1 MHDATLVNPTL
12 PNSAA
17 PGKSPRPRIV
27 LFDNGRQAIRTV
39 GLVIVL
45 LSVFVSSGSFLIMTG
60 ATDIEPTPE
69 IWTAI
74 WVVNGLLVLSVVALV
89 MTEATLLIQARLRGQ
104 AGAGLQVRMV
114 AMFAMVAAVPALLVA
129 VVAMIS
135 LNQGLDQWFSERTR
149 TIVESSRL
157 VARSY
162 MLEHSQVLRDD
173 IIWVATELEQ
183 ARGTFETDR
192 VKFQRILTALAVT
205 RSLPFTSLISADGD
219 TLMKAQI
226 NAPGT
231 APRVPDGLTK
241 GVREGAPTEISPGR
255 TNLVGSVVKLRG
267 YDNTYLF
274 VARPVDPEVLE
285 FTRLTDQN
293 ITEYRQYESNR
304 LVFQITFTLMYVG
317 LALVLLLAA
326 VWIGIA
332 LANRFVDPIR
342 NLMIAS
348 SRVSDGDLDVRV
360 PVQEGRGDLRDLSNQ
375 FNTMTQQLKSQRL
388 AIVEASETNEKRRQF
403 TEAVVEGVSA
413 GIVGLD
419 PFGTITLVNARAA
432 EMVGR
437 DEISLVGERI
447 DEVIP
452 ALSPVIERAK
462 SSRRGQIRDQIEIG
476 SGPDYRTYQVQLTRE
491 GTMTE
496 SKGFVVT
503 LDDITDLLSAQ
514 RTGAWADV
522 ARRIA
527 HEIKNPLTPIQL
539 SAERLRRRYATKLA
553 DDFEVF
559 DKCINTIIRQVG
571 DIGRM
576 VDEFSSF
583 ARMPEARLEKGDL
596 TDSVRQAVFL
606 ESVRLPEVAIR
617 MELPEQP
624 IFAWFDN
631 RLISQV
637 LTNLIKNAVEAI
649 EGAGLEAIKNPV
661 IVVEAKPEGDMVRV
675 SISDN
680 GKGWPKENRHRLLE
694 PYVTTREKGTGLGL
708 AIVAKIIEQHGGKVD
723 LVDAEPDENGR
734 EGACFTFTLPLRQDG
749 DEPEDGE
756 PAAPGAPTRAEQA
769 AAEARAD
776 LNKRT
781 EVSEAGGA
789 TPEGGQQEEP
799 QLQMQAVENT

>member
-1 MHDATLVNPTL
+1 M
-12 PNSAA
+12 
-17 PGKSPRPRIV
+17 
-27 LFDNGRQAIRTV
+27 LFGDVGRKAIRTI
-39 GLVIVL
+39 GLIIVL

-69 IWTAI
+69 VWTII

-89 MTEATLLIQARLRGQ
+89 LTEATLLVQARVKGQ

-114 AMFAMVAAVPALLVA
+114 AMFATVAAVPALLVA

-162 MLEHSQVLRDD
+162 LLEHSQVLRDD
-173 IIWVATELEQ
+173 IIWVANELEQ

-192 VKFQRILTALAVT
+192 TKFQRILTALAVT

-231 APRVPDGLTK
+231 APRVPEGLTE
-241 GVREGAPTEISPGR
+241 GVVEGIPTEIHPGR
-255 TNLVGSVVKLRG
+255 TNLVGSVIRLRG

-293 ITEYRQYESNR
+293 ITEYRSYASNR
-304 LVFQITFTLMYVG
+304 LVFQITFTLMYIG
-317 LALVLLLAA
+317 MALVLLLAA

-348 SRVSDGDLDVRV
+348 SRVSDGDLDVHV
-360 PVQEGRGDLRDLSNQ
+360 PVQEGRGDLRDLANR
-375 FNTMTQQLKSQRL
+375 FNTMTQQLKTQRVAL
-388 AIVEASETNEKRRQF
+388 LEANETNEKRRQF

-419 PFGTITLVNARAA
+419 PFGAITLVNLRAA
-432 EMVGR
+432 EMVGS
-437 DEISLVGERI
+437 DEISLVGKRI

-452 ALSPVIERAK
+452 ALAPVIERAK
-462 SSRRGQIRDQIEIG
+462 SARRGTIRDQIEIG

-539 SAERLRRRYATKLA
+539 SAERLRRRYASKLA
-553 DDFEVF
+553 DDFDVF

-583 ARMPEARLEKGDL
+583 ARMPEAKLEKGNL
-596 TDSVRQAVFL
+596 TESIRQAVFL
-606 ESVRLPEVAIR
+606 ESVRLPEVTIN

-624 IFAWFDN
+624 ITAWFDN

-649 EGAGLEAIKNPV
+649 EGAGLEGIKNPV
-661 IVVEAKPEGDMVRV
+661 ITVEAGPEGDMVRLSV
-675 SISDN
+675 SDN

-723 LVDAEPDENGR
+723 LIDAEPDENGR
-734 EGACFTFTLPLRQDG
+734 IGACFTFTLPLKRPG
-749 DEPEDGE
+749 ETDEGE
-756 PAAPGAPTRAEQA
+756 PAASQPVAEQQA
-769 AAEARAD
+769 A
-776 LNKRT
+776 T
-781 EVSEAGGA
+781 ETKNDAAGGA
-789 TPEGGQQEEP
+789 DPDSGQQKEP
-799 QLQMQAVENT
+799 QLQAVDHT